1 MSKKRTPHSVD
12 YAVIEE
18 NLRGKP
24 NGSTISAF
32 AHTLNRLLA
41 EKEIDQE
48 QMADDLKMSEGA
60 ISNYRNGKAEPKL
73 SAIIKIAKYL
83 NVDCNYLMTGIQSQ
97 HISLGDI
104 GFSGD
109 AISKIMSFMPSA
121 ENVEL
126 FELEHPDAVNVE
138 GNLRTSDMCALNAL
152 IEAKSFHA
160 LILAVEKCMHC
171 LDLPTPTEQIIA
183 MACESSHDVDKNE
196 VFKKQIIKNVIYKAE
211 TECRDLAIFNVQKAA
226 TMLAEELSPQTEA
239 NK

>member
-109 AISKIMSFMPSA
+109 AISKIMSFMPDG
-121 ENVEL
+121 EEVEC
-126 FELEHPDAVNVE
+126 FESECMEDVNAA

-152 IEAKSFHA
+152 IESKSFQS
-160 LILAVEKCMHC
+160 LLFAVRVCTNYS
-171 LDLPTPTEQIIA
+171 DFPTPTEQLI
-183 MACESSHDVDKNE
+183 DVMCDSFPNADKSE
-196 VFKKQIIKNVIYKAE
+196 IFKKFKMDAICQAE
-211 TECRDLAIFNVQKAA
+211 ADCRDLAIFNVQRAA
-226 TMLAEELSPQTEA
+226 TMIAEELCRKTRT